1 MLLRASGQTEGKEV
15 DIHAITDADADSG
28 VPHGSALT
36 AFAEATV
43 LGSADEVART
53 RDVVA
58 LEMGA
63 EAVVDAAA
71 VAANFQRMVRI
82 ADSTGIPLDKP
93 VAIFSVDLR
102 EDLGLDAWSASA
114 NTPRVGAAMRTVGR
128 VAQPLVAY
136 IMKLYG
142 SKQTRS

>member
-1 MLLRASGQTEGKEV
+1 MLLRASGETQG
-15 DIHAITDADADSG
+15 DDFDLQAITDADADSG

-36 AFAEATV
+36 AFAEASVVGT
-43 LGSADEVART
+43 AEEVARA

-58 LEMGA
+58 DEMGA

-82 ADSTGIPLDKP
+82 ADSTGIPLEKP

-102 EDLGLDAWSASA
+102 SELGIDAFAASA
-114 NTPRVGAAMRTVGR
+114 NTPPVGAALRAIGR
-128 VAQPLVAY
+128 MAQPLVSS

-142 SKQTRS
+142 SKQTRG